1 MKFDKKILFSG
12 AMTLLA
18 SAVSDAVSLPYW
30 ASGKV
35 YNKELL
41 VDLVFSEL
49 EADRW
54 KSENNLVFS
63 GITKYSISRC
73 GLKKAEVSFQ
83 EPDLLRLEVSPTFQE
98 PKDDV
103 PWYRWVSEIKPDIG
117 KMFGTNAFKEETRS
131 LFSTEDAKP
140 PFCLVWE
147 NQKNH
152 KSLNV
157 KKDKNSPES
166 PPKPVVDFLN
176 MDCRFSYQ
184 SLTENRER
192 EERDWKIDA
201 DVLTGLVP
209 QNMVKG
215 GRFEGSLW
223 VRWIDRSPEKID
235 EDKKLRDY
243 DSKIIILNG
252 HDGDESEVAFYFQ
265 SEDEKEQRVHIDSEK
280 ICGVFYVDVA
290 EEMIASGKIE
300 IKDADY
306 DGDMPQIGDFK
317 EKNIE
322 KLKAKVTLT
331 FTYSQQSAETR
342 E

>member
-1 MKFDKKILFSG
+1 MKFDKKILFAG
-12 AMTLLA
+12 ATTLLA
-18 SAVSDAVSLPYW
+18 SAVSDAVPLPYW
-30 ASGKV
+30 AGGKV
-35 YNKELL
+35 YKKE
-41 VDLVFSEL
+41 VSADIVFSNL

-73 GLKKAEVSFQ
+73 GLKKAEVVFQ
-83 EPDLLRLEVSPTFQE
+83 EPDLLRLEMSPTFKQ
-98 PKDDV
+98 PKNNYML
-103 PWYRWVSEIKPDIG
+103 WATEIEPDIG
-117 KMFGTNAFKEETRS
+117 KMFGTNAFKDETRK
-131 LFSTEDAKP
+131 LFSTEDGKP
-140 PFCLVWE
+140 PFCLFWE

-152 KSLNV
+152 KSLYV
-157 KKDKNSPES
+157 RKDKENCEEL
-166 PPKPVVDFLN
+166 PPAPVVDFLN
-176 MDCRFSYQ
+176 TDCRFSYQ

-243 DSKIIILNG
+243 DAKIVILDG
-252 HDGDESEVAFYFQ
+252 HDDDESEVTFYFQ
-265 SEDEKEQRVHIDSEK
+265 SEDEKKQGVRIDSEK
-280 ICGVFYVDVA
+280 ICGVFYVDAA

>member
-1 MKFDKKILFSG
+1 MKFDKKILIAG
-12 AMTLLA
+12 ATTLLA
-18 SAVSDAVSLPYW
+18 CAVSDAVPLPYW
-30 ASGKV
+30 ADGKE
-35 YNKELL
+35 YRKELSA
-41 VDLVFSEL
+41 DLVFSDL

-54 KSENNLVFS
+54 KSEHNLIFS
-63 GITKYSISRC
+63 GITKYTISRC
-73 GLKKAEVSFQ
+73 GLKKAEVTFQ
-83 EPDLLRLEVSPTFQE
+83 ESDLLRLEMSPTFKQPQSDYWFWATKIE
-98 PKDDV
+98 
-103 PWYRWVSEIKPDIG
+103 PDIG

-280 ICGVFYVDVA
+280 ICGVFYVDAA
-290 EEMIASGKIE
+290 EEIIASGKIE
-300 IKDADY
+300 INDADY

-322 KLKAKVTLT
+322 KLKAKVSLT
-331 FTYSQQSAETR
+331 FTYSQTSTVTME
-342 E
+342 